1 MARPALAASLEAV
14 LGDRGNANRV
24 FEILELLAAKEEE
37 DVLCAA
43 RTCRRL
49 FAALLRRG
57 ELFAGSL
64 PAEEDALRGNYSAEE
79 KYKIWM
85 RHRYNDCVESLSELL
100 GHDSFQVKESSLCTL
115 MKFVELEAECP
126 LVAEQWKGSIAFPRD
141 LLKVVVNGLIPIH
154 EDASLLISRFQEY
167 MEYEDVRY
175 FVMKVVTESIGQVM
189 QKIKERPLPF
199 YQQNVFSLISPIN
212 MPNKERDMV
221 KFMMKQDNREEW
233 KVSKLQAHKQAFERM
248 WLTFLKHQLPSGLYM
263 EYEDVRYFVMKV
275 VTESIGQVMQKIKE
289 RPLPFYQ
296 QNVFSLISPINMP
309 NKERDMVKFMM
320 KQDNREEWKVSK
332 LQAHKQAFER
342 MWLTFLK
349 HQLPSGL
356 YKKVLV
362 ILHDSILPYMNE
374 PTLMIDFL
382 TVAYGVGGAIS
393 LLALNGLFILIHQH
407 NLEYPD
413 FYKKL
418 YSLLDPSIYHVKYR
432 ARFFHLADLFLSSS
446 HLPAYLV
453 AAFIKRLSRL
463 ALTAPPEALLM
474 VIPFICNLFRRH
486 PACKVLM
493 HRPNGPQ
500 DLSEDPYIMEQEEPS
515 ESRALESSLWEL
527 QSLQNHYHPDV
538 AQAAAILNQS
548 LSEIEDDISGL
559 LELSASELFDK
570 EIKKTSAN
578 VPLEFE
584 QVRGLFGKK
593 NDIIAEHFA
602 LD

>member
-1 MARPALAASLEAV
+1 MAGSVLAASLEAV

-24 FEILELLAAKEEE
+24 FEILELLAAKEEQ
-37 DVLCAA
+37 DVLSAS

-57 ELFAGSL
+57 ELWVGDL
-64 PAEEDALRGNYSAEE
+64 PAEEDALSGNYSAEE

-85 RHRYNDCVESLSELL
+85 RHRYNDCVESMNELL
-100 GHDSFQVKESSLCTL
+100 GHESFQVKESALCTL

-126 LVAEQWKGSIAFPRD
+126 LVAEKWKGSFAFPRD

-167 MEYEDVRY
+167 MEYDDVRY
-175 FVMKVVTESIGQVM
+175 FVMKAVTESIGHVM
-189 QKIKERPLPF
+189 QKIKEKPLPF

-221 KFMMKQDNREEW
+221 KFMVKQDDREEW
-233 KVSKLQAHKQAFERM
+233 KVSKLQAHR
-248 WLTFLKHQLPSGLYM
+248 
-263 EYEDVRYFVMKV
+263 
-275 VTESIGQVMQKIKE
+275 
-289 RPLPFYQ
+289 
-296 QNVFSLISPINMP
+296 
-309 NKERDMVKFMM
+309 
-320 KQDNREEWKVSK
+320 
-332 LQAHKQAFER
+332 QAFER

-362 ILHDSILPYMNE
+362 ILHDSILPHMNE

-382 TVAYGVGGAIS
+382 TAAYGVGGAIS

-527 QSLQNHYHPDV
+527 QSLQNHYYPDV

-570 EIKKTSAN
+570 EIKKTSAK
-578 VPLEFE
+578 VPLEFV
-584 QVRGLFGKK
+584 QARGLFGKK
-593 NDIIAEHFA
+593 NDILAEHFA